1 MNISKD
7 VKDLLKNEKL
17 CTLATCVE
25 NSPYVSLMN
34 FTYVEEGNK
43 VILSTRRNSK
53 KYENFI
59 KNKKISLLLFS
70 ISSGLSATFLGTA
83 MTTEGKE
90 EKHYRE
96 LHMQKNNMPQFILG
110 EDIGL
115 IVFHIEQIIVSNRQD
130 QVTYIN
136 DAGITDK

>member
-1 MNISKD
+1 MNISKE

-17 CTLATCVE
+17 CTLATCVD
-25 NSPYVSLMN
+25 NNPYVSLMN
-34 FTYVEEGNK
+34 FTYVEEENK

-53 KYENFI
+53 KYDNI
-59 KNKKISLLLFS
+59 VINKKISLLLFS

-90 EKHYRE
+90 EKRYRE
-96 LHMQKNNMPQFILG
+96 MHMQKNNMPQFILG

-115 IVFHIEQIIVSNRQD
+115 IVFNIEQIIISNRQD

-136 DAGITDK
+136 DVGVTE